1 MVCANID
8 NNPIELRNNLELDAA
23 HLLPHDL
30 VKNKHSNHNKRG
42 SAEISDINSD
52 DALVSTF
59 GANPGIGDTGVHL
72 CCYNLPGY

>member
-1 MVCANID
+1 M
-8 NNPIELRNNLELDAA
+8 
-23 HLLPHDL
+23 
-30 VKNKHSNHNKRG
+30 

-72 CCYNLPGY
+72 CCYNLPGYEKLSKPQQDELHEWIKIQMEEMEEKER